1 MKIIF
6 FLAMAAC
13 MAGMAV
19 VSPALG
25 APSGQ
30 LGIRAISYRGTGCPQ
45 GSVVSDLASDG
56 QAMTLLFSQFGV
68 DTSTRGG
75 WPMRKACNIDLTMAT
90 APGWQYSLV
99 GVDIR
104 GYANLQPGVVGVQK
118 VAYTFGRQNKRAVDR
133 LRLVGPFDDNFA
145 NHSDIGIFD
154 SEWSPCSRRAPISRF
169 TLRVVI
175 NVRPQRGFSDDD
187 GDTDGRQRG
196 AVYPFGFMTVDALDG
211 GIVHRYQIA
220 YRRC

>member
-1 MKIIF
+1 MSNSF
-6 FLAMAAC
+6 FLTMILWMTGVAA
-13 MAGMAV
+13 
-19 VSPALG
+19 VSPAVA

-30 LGIRAISYRGTGCPQ
+30 LGIRGISYRGSGCPQ

-75 WPMRKACNIDLTMAT
+75 WPVRKACNIELTMGT

-118 VAYTFGRQNKRAVDR
+118 VAYTFGRQNKRTVDR

-145 NHSDIGIFD
+145 NHSDIGVFD
-154 SEWSPCSRRAPISRF
+154 SEWSPCSRRAPMSRL

-175 NVRPQRGFSDDD
+175 NVRPQRGFSDEEGDAD
-187 GDTDGRQRG
+187 GSQRG
-196 AVYPFGFMTVDALDG
+196 VVYPFGFMALDALDG

-220 YRRC
+220 YRKC